1 MLGFQGRS
9 VCAWLNLQIV
19 HCFCIGLTKS
29 QVSSSYVLSSTN
41 DLVDYHSRQNGLS
54 NPKRIR
60 LVAMAED
67 GCPLGQI
74 CFDIQTASS
83 QGNFRDASVNLFL
96 DRCTHGYDFIDNLMR
111 LAFRAIKQGSWLDTT
126 EMVETKHRNKTSNAF
141 YVRAQL
147 TSDSKSSGFD
157 LSADFDYQSL
167 ALQLATLNSDDKDSW
182 INAFIPELI
191 REFGTSFR
199 SLDSYTCRLEYQ

>member
-1 MLGFQGRS
+1 MLGFQGPISLRLAKS
-9 VCAWLNLQIV
+9 ADRALFLHWANE
-19 HCFCIGLTKS
+19 S

-111 LAFRAIKQGSWLDTT
+111 LAFKRLNKVLGLTLQKWLRQNTAIKRVMLF
-126 EMVETKHRNKTSNAF
+126 M
-141 YVRAQL
+141 YV
-147 TSDSKSSGFD
+147 
-157 LSADFDYQSL
+157 
-167 ALQLATLNSDDKDSW
+167 LN
-182 INAFIPELI
+182 
-191 REFGTSFR
+191 
-199 SLDSYTCRLEYQ
+199 